1 MYGPTE
7 TTVWSTMDEI
17 KDCSVISIG
26 RPIRNTHIYILDR
39 NNKLQPIGV
48 SGELCIAGYGLAEG
62 YYKDQ
67 KLTYEK
73 FIANPFKKGE
83 RLYKTGDMAKWLEDG
98 RIECQGRLDDQVKV
112 RGYRIETGE
121 IEAQIMKCAE
131 VSKAVVIAKTDP
143 HGSNYLCAY
152 LVGSSKLNITD
163 LKKSL
168 AKMLPDYM
176 IPSYFVE
183 IDNIPT
189 LPNGKII
196 KSITCSYK
204 YIEGKTAI
212 YTTAR

>member
-1 MYGPTE
+1 MIQTTPSRMQLFLQDNEAAECMAQLTDIMIGGEPFPENLYHTLTRYTKGKIYNMYGPTE

-26 RPIRNTHIYILDR
+26 RPIRNTQIYILDR

-98 RIECQGRLDDQVKV
+98 RIECQGDLM
-112 RGYRIETGE
+112 I
-121 IEAQIMKCAE
+121 
-131 VSKAVVIAKTDP
+131 
-143 HGSNYLCAY
+143 
-152 LVGSSKLNITD
+152 KL
-163 LKKSL
+163 K
-168 AKMLPDYM
+168 
-176 IPSYFVE
+176 
-183 IDNIPT
+183 
-189 LPNGKII
+189 
-196 KSITCSYK
+196 
-204 YIEGKTAI
+204 
-212 YTTAR
+212 